1 MKNLLYVGNHLQSS
15 QRNASY
21 STVLG
26 PLLAKSGY
34 KIRYTSR
41 IDNKAL
47 RLMDMLWTTLRTKNT
62 TDLVLIDTYSTQ
74 NFYYAVMV
82 SQLCRL
88 LKLPYIPILHG
99 GDLPHRLKN
108 SPKLS
113 NLLFENAFVNVSPSL
128 YLKAHFNQYGFQNVV
143 HIPNTI
149 ALANYP
155 FDKKTFDAPRLL
167 WVRSFSEIYNP
178 ELAIQV
184 LNELKNRGYPATL
197 CMVGPDTDGSLAKVK
212 KLADTLNVEVIFTGK
227 LLKSDWISISK
238 EYNVFINTTNYD
250 NTPVSVIEAMALG
263 LPVVSTN
270 VGGMPY
276 LIKDGVEGLLVS
288 PNDKIAMANAICTV
302 LDAPSRTATMTINA
316 RHKVEQFDWEKVRG
330 LWEEVLRM
338 RKEYGK

>member
-1 MKNLLYVGNHLQSS
+1 
-15 QRNASY
+15 
-21 STVLG
+21 
-26 PLLAKSGY
+26 
-34 KIRYTSR
+34 
-41 IDNKAL
+41 
-47 RLMDMLWTTLRTKNT
+47 MDMLWTTLSAKNT

-88 LKLPYIPILHG
+88 LQLPYIPILHG
-99 GDLPHRLKN
+99 GNLPHRLKN

-113 NLLFENAFVNVSPSL
+113 HLLFENAYVNVSPSL
-128 YLKAHFNQYGFQNVV
+128 YLKAHFNRYGFQSVV

-155 FDKKTFDAPRLL
+155 YHKKIFDAPRLL

-178 ELAIQV
+178 ELAIEV
-184 LNELKNRGYPATL
+184 LNELKNRGLHATL
-197 CMVGPDTDGSLAKVK
+197 CMVGPDTDGSLAKVQ
-212 KLADTLNVEVIFTGK
+212 KLADSLNVEVTFTGK

-238 EYNVFINTTNYD
+238 DYNVFINTTNYD

-276 LIKDGVEGLLVS
+276 LIKDGFDGLLVA
-288 PNDKIAMANAICTV
+288 PNDKTAMANAICAV
-302 LDAPSRTATMTINA
+302 LDAPSLTSTMTISA
-316 RHKVEQFDWEKVRG
+316 RHKVEQFDWEKVSG